1 MSTRSF
7 IRSNRLSATQ
17 TPTFEFHLLAAIA
30 SLRYSLSF
38 KSRNYHARIFLR
50 STGSGCCLHGNDEPP
65 WAYERISRAVALRSC
80 FLWHVWRVCWKWYVI
95 LISISVPI
103 SIGVRPLI
111 TSRYQPSL
119 YATIWYVTP
128 YLTCPPK
135 SKPTDKQ
142 QILTPP
148 ATEPHQTHLEAPAC
162 STPRLPEAGALN
174 THHSL
179 LTLPLTLLVPRTALP
194 ATEPHRTRLEAAACS
209 ILLLRHQDHLK
220 APPTLH
226 ALLTLLLPL
235 PARALTRATTPPSR
249 I

>member
-80 FLWHVWRVCWKWYVI
+80 FLWHVWRTCWKWYVI

-111 TSRYQPSL
+111 TRRYQPSL

-148 ATEPHQTHLEAPAC
+148 ATEPHQNHLEAPAC

-249 I
+249 T